1 MCVGR
6 ATLLHTDG
14 SLEYLLCGF
23 QDCPR
28 CRHLSGL
35 EERRSV
41 EQPACEADVGQA
53 WRQSHHCAHRPL
65 EGTQTRGHTSYEGDW
80 ETSSSCIRKGD
91 FWGQCL
97 VLTVNQL
104 RAVFPL
110 HLFSPTRHMEKD
122 EIRVALGESTEAKVD
137 LTWALNFKRTF

>member
-41 EQPACEADVGQA
+41 EQPAWEADVGQA

-104 RAVFPL
+104 RANSVSLTPFL
-110 HLFSPTRHMEKD
+110 SNQAHGKRWDKSCFG
-122 EIRVALGESTEAKVD
+122 RVYRSKSRFD
-137 LTWALNFKRTF
+137 LSLEF